1 MKKLLTAAFIL
12 AAVAAVAAEAK
23 IQRAQTPVRST
34 EPPVV
39 IVRKAYT
46 PFAIGLFPP
55 VSLPWREMD
64 VKGLRLN
71 LPYAG
76 SGDLEGLDIGI
87 VNISRSNADA
97 LQIGLYND
105 VYNMR
110 GLQIGI
116 VNVAGRMEGV
126 QIGLANIIRNSD
138 VAFFPIVNFWF

>member
-1 MKKLLTAAFIL
+1 MKKPIAAAILLAS
-12 AAVAAVAAEAK
+12 VAAVAAEANIK
-23 IQRAQTPVRST
+23 RAQTPVRRT
-34 EPPVV
+34 EAPVV
-39 IVRKAYT
+39 VDSKSYT

-55 VSLPWREMD
+55 VALPWCEMD

-76 SGDLEGLDIGI
+76 SADIEGLDIGI

-138 VAFFPIVNFWF
+138 VAFFPVVNFWF